1 MAMDDDAPFCLVAV
15 ADDLIR
21 GRGETGPGTVTRT
34 PITAPDRIVEA
45 LCAAMFAPDAVLHF
59 AGAKAPHRVTLEA
72 VTAGPRATRV
82 LRCKPRDGEFD
93 TFFLKPGQAAELRF
107 TDEPGLHR
115 FETQVLAG
123 HPFAVLCAWPV
134 AGERRCRRHAART
147 RVPGGAAYPRVRLP
161 LTDGACWEGAD
172 VRDVSRGG
180 LRLAL
185 PPEVMFPLGRPARIE
200 LLLGPEQDARLE
212 LLGVARNLTCDDAT
226 GQMVYGVEFLAP
238 ALDAEMA
245 LECFAA
251 ALGGR

>member
-1 MAMDDDAPFCLVAV
+1 MCGDVRPGCGPALRRRQSTPPRHARGGDGGAPGDARVA
-15 ADDLIR
+15 L
-21 GRGETGPGTVTRT
+21 
-34 PITAPDRIVEA
+34 
-45 LCAAMFAPDAVLHF
+45 
-59 AGAKAPHRVTLEA
+59 
-72 VTAGPRATRV
+72 
-82 LRCKPRDGEFD
+82 
-93 TFFLKPGQAAELRF
+93 QAAELRF

-115 FETQVLAG
+115 FETQVLAR
-123 HPFAVLCAWPV
+123 HPFAVPCAWPV

-172 VRDVSRGG
+172 VRDVLREGADVRDASRGG